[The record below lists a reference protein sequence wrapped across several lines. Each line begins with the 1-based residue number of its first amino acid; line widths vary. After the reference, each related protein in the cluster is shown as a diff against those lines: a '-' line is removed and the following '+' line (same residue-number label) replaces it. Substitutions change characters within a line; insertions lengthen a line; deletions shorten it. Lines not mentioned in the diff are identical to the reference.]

1 MDDPMMMDPMMDD
14 LMLGDELGMDGLP
27 PLPAAPKLQ
36 MPMKITG
43 GDVET
48 MKAIAGC
55 MQKKAAAHMNQKKVA
70 DVAAK
75 QAKEN
80 AVAKEEIK
88 KMEEKVKKE
97 KDAVEAEGKDAEEK
111 AKSACEKKESDSKA
125 KKVEED

>member
-1 MDDPMMMDPMMDD
+1 
-14 LMLGDELGMDGLP
+14 
-27 PLPAAPKLQ
+27 

-55 MQKKAAAHMNQKKVA
+55 MQKRAAAHINQKKVA
-70 DVAAK
+70 DVATK

-80 AVAKEEIK
+80 AVAKEAIK

-97 KDAVEAEGKDAEEK
+97 KDAVEAEGKDAEDK
-111 AKSACEKKESDSKA
+111 AKAAEGKAQDDKKGAKDKKNKTSQMAAEGKA
-125 KKVEED
+125 KE

>member
-1 MDDPMMMDPMMDD
+1 MMDPAM
-14 LMLGDELGMDGLP
+14 P
-27 PLPAAPKLQ
+27 PPPPPKLQ

-43 GDVET
+43 GDVDT

-75 QAKEN
+75 QGKEN
-80 AVAKEEIK
+80 AVAKEAIK

-97 KDAVEAEGKDAEEK
+97 KDAVEAEGKDAEDK
-111 AKSACEKKESDSKA
+111 AKGAVAKEAIKKMEEK
-125 KKVEED
+125 

>member
-1 MDDPMMMDPMMDD
+1 MMDPAM
-14 LMLGDELGMDGLP
+14 P
-27 PLPAAPKLQ
+27 PPPPPKLQ

-55 MQKKAAAHMNQKKVA
+55 MQKRAANHINQKKVA
-70 DVAAK
+70 DVATK

-80 AVAKEEIK
+80 AVAKEAIK

-97 KDAVEAEGKDAEEK
+97 KDAVEAEGKDAEDK
-111 AKSACEKKESDSKA
+111 AKGAVAKEAIKKMEEK
-125 KKVEED
+125 